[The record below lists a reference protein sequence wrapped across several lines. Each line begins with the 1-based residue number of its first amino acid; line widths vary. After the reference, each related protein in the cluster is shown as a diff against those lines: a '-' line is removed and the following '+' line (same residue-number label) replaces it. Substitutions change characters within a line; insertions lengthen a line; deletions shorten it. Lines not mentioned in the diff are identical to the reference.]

1 MFMNS
6 KYFTRTAAVI
16 AAAVLLLPACKLRQA
31 YTRPDAKTD
40 SLYRAGY
47 TTDTTTIA
55 NLSWKQMFK
64 DAQLQT
70 LIQEGITNNYD
81 LKIAVARI
89 KQADANLRQ
98 AKAAFLPTLSVG
110 PQYTKQKVAATQG
123 GNLGFTPENVYAVTG
138 NASWEIDVWGKL
150 SSAKKGSLALL
161 LQSYAYQRAVQTKLI
176 ADIATDY
183 YNLLAYDK
191 QLAITQQTVA
201 NRKEDVETNK
211 ALKMANRVN
220 EASVAQSEANR
231 YAAEVTIPDLQ
242 NNIRQTENAL
252 CVLVGRHPGPV
263 ERNALDAQQIDTILQ
278 TGVPAQLLSN
288 RPDVQEAEYNV
299 RYYFEQI
306 NVARAY
312 FYPSL
317 SITAQ
322 GGWQS
327 STVGDLFKSA
337 TIFGNVVGN
346 LTQPIFNKGLNK
358 QRLQLAKAQYEEY
371 VATFQQTVLDAGREV
386 SDALYSYKVVEDKA
400 LTRKL
405 QLDAWFRSVDY
416 NRELLKNGYV
426 TYTDVLTSEQNYLSA
441 QLSSVNDRLQ
451 QLTSL
456 VTLYRSLGGGWK

>member
-1 MFMNS
+1 MNL
-6 KYFTRTAAVI
+6 KYFIRTAAVI
-16 AAAVLLLPACKLRQA
+16 AAAVLLMPACKLRQP

-40 SLYRAGY
+40 SAYRGG
-47 TTDTTTIA
+47 TTNDTTTIA
-55 NLSWKQMFK
+55 SLSWKQMFK
-64 DAQLQT
+64 DAKLQD

-81 LKIAVARI
+81 LKVAIARI

-98 AKAAFLPTLSVG
+98 AKAAFLPTLSVA

-123 GNLGFTPENVYAVTG
+123 GNLGFMPQNVYAVTG
-138 NASWEIDVWGKL
+138 DASWEIDIWGKL

-161 LQSYAYQRAVQTKLI
+161 LQSYAYQRAVQTKLV

-211 ALKMANRVN
+211 ALKIANRVN

-242 NNIRQTENAL
+242 NNIHQTENAL
-252 CVLVGRHPGPV
+252 CVLLGRHPGPV
-263 ERNALDAQQIDTILQ
+263 ERNALDAQQTDTTLQ

-288 RPDVQEAEYNV
+288 RPDVQQAEYNV

-358 QRLQLAKAQYEEY
+358 QRLQLAKAQYEEN

-386 SDALYSYKVVEDKA
+386 SDALYSYKTVEDKA

-405 QLDAWFRSVDY
+405 QLDAWLRSVNY
-416 NRELLKNGYV
+416 NRDLLKHGYV
-426 TYTDVLTSEQNYLSA
+426 TYTDVLTSEQNYLAA

-451 QLTSL
+451 QLTAV
-456 VTLYRSLGGGWK
+456 VTLYKSLGGGWK